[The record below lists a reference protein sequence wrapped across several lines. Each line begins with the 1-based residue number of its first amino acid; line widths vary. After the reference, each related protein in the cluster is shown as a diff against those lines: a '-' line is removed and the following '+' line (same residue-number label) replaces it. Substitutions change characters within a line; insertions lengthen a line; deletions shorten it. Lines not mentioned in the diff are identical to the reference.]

1 MALKYLIGDISVL
14 GSTSSANL
22 DRELKFIW
30 DLLHDQFPNPKV
42 TESAI
47 KRKLAK
53 FSKLG
58 TKDKDKSYEVLD
70 IVSEIDSLKGD
81 LSYSVPL
88 ADFDSS
94 SGVTR
99 SWPCCPT
106 TFKRNW

>member
-1 MALKYLIGDISVL
+1 MINSPTQKL
-14 GSTSSANL
+14 
-22 DRELKFIW
+22 
-30 DLLHDQFPNPKV
+30 Q
-42 TESAI
+42 SAI

-58 TKDKDKSYEVLD
+58 TKDNDKSYEVLD

-81 LSYSVPL
+81 LTYSILL